1 MVIKVDFD
9 LTMSILTYNIFKL
22 LAMDLDRYE
31 KLSPQSLYE
40 MFLDNSADIEIKDE
54 EIIVA
59 LKKKRNLPLVLEKMS
74 GFANTKIELYIP
86 DDTDP
91 TIPEQGDPTIPVIL
105 TPPWAL
111 R

>member
-9 LTMSILTYNIFKL
+9 LTMSILTYNIYKL

-31 KLSPQSLYE
+31 KLSPQSVYE

-59 LKKKRNLPLVLEKMS
+59 LKKKKKPSPDIGKNVQFRQH
-74 GFANTKIELYIP
+74 KI
-86 DDTDP
+86 
-91 TIPEQGDPTIPVIL
+91 
-105 TPPWAL
+105 
-111 R
+111 